1 METLCHVLPL
11 FSFSKTAASMLPRLN
26 FIAGPCFVCWSFIC
40 RSPSKDTPSPL
51 RLSSSAVSR
60 CAVWGEAV
68 PQAGRSP
75 ARGGRALGGLGQVR
89 DLPGGEAYRKSPVAA
104 DRFFSSG
111 GSLPRSSRHER
122 PAS

>member
-1 METLCHVLPL
+1 
-11 FSFSKTAASMLPRLN
+11 MLPRLN

-68 PQAGRSP
+68 PQAGKARAEYGEGLIARLAEDLGAGRGHGFSARNLRQMP
-75 ARGGRALGGLGQVR
+75 AFYVGWEIWQTPSAKSRLRAVLG
-89 DLPGGEAYRKSPVAA
+89 
-104 DRFFSSG
+104 
-111 GSLPRSSRHER
+111 
-122 PAS
+122 